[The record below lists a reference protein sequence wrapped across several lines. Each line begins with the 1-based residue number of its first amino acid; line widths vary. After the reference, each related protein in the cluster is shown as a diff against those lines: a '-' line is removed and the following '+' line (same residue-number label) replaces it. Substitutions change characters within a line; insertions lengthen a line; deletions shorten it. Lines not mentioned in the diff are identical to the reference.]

1 MFYDAV
7 RNDHGLEHDPIKAII
22 APRPIGWIS
31 TLTAEGTA
39 NLAPYS
45 FFNIVSESPHYVVF
59 GSSGYKH
66 TLANIQSG
74 GEFAVNLVT
83 HDLREAMN
91 KTSGNFPS
99 HIDEFAVAGLTKV
112 QCEFIRVPRIA
123 ECLAA
128 LECKL
133 AQTIPLPDNEGR
145 VDDWLVLGSVLGVH
159 IADSMIENGRVN
171 TGAMRLVA
179 RLGYS
184 EYITADNPW
193 RLRRET

>member
-1 MFYDAV
+1 MFYDATC
-7 RNDHGLEHDPIKAII
+7 NDHGLEIDPIKAII

-31 TLTAEGTA
+31 TLATDGTA

-66 TLANIQSG
+66 TLTNIEASR
-74 GEFAVNLVT
+74 EFAVNLVT

-91 KTSGNFPS
+91 KTSGDFPP
-99 HIDEFAVAGLTKV
+99 HIDEFAVAGLTKAH
-112 QCEFIRVPRIA
+112 CEFIRVPRVS
-123 ECLAA
+123 ECLAT
-128 LECKL
+128 LECKHFQSL
-133 AQTIPLPDNEGR
+133 PLPDEEGR
-145 VDDWLVLGSVLGVH
+145 VDNWLVIGRVLGVH
-159 IADSMIENGRVN
+159 IADSLIENGRVN

-184 EYITADNPW
+184 EYITADSPW
-193 RLRRET
+193 RLRRGA